1 MSKDQVTIVRK
12 DTSGEGTIKII
23 EWNVTDPAESTYA
36 VVTPVKMK

>member
-12 DTSGEGTIKII
+12 DTNGEGAIKII
-23 EWNVTDPAESTYA
+23 EWNVTDPAESTFA